1 MSNMAH
7 GHDGLKAPN
16 PGGFKSSFLVVESPR
31 AWWKV
36 RLASWNKRAIDQRD
50 PSNLQASQG
59 GWVEEGAPAP
69 RRRGGAA
76 AQAKLSEIIWLTDK
90 LEEAFSCSLC
100 CIRTLSVGNAINIV
114 VSPKSGIFSL
124 DFSCILLCC
133 LLNVYRSDEDR
144 TEQKFYMHWTPHL
157 FNDS

>member
-1 MSNMAH
+1 MSSHHAPNLPNMAH
-7 GHDGLKAPN
+7 EHDGLKARN
-16 PGGFKSSFLVVESPR
+16 PDGFKSSSLVVESPGAR
-31 AWWKV
+31 WKV
-36 RLASWNKRAIDQRD
+36 RLASWNKRTIDQRG

-59 GWVEEGAPAP
+59 GGEG
-69 RRRGGAA
+69 RSTG
-76 AQAKLSEIIWLTDK
+76 EIIWLTDK

-100 CIRTLSVGNAINIV
+100 CIRTLSVGNEINIV

-133 LLNVYRSDEDR
+133 LLNVYLSDEDR
-144 TEQKFYMHWTPHL
+144 TEQKFFMHWTPHL